1 LQVFIPEAPGKQDVP
16 ETQFESELQRDP
28 QLAPV
33 VVFRVTVVG
42 LVVASVVAAVVALVV
57 ASVVAAVV
65 ALVVA
70 SVVAT
75 VVALVVASVVAAVVA
90 SVVATVV
97 ALVVAAVVVGGGVA
111 MVTATQ
117 YPELLQVRPEAQ

>member
-70 SVVAT
+70 SVVA
-75 VVALVVASVVAAVVA
+75 AVVA